1 MNAFAAPVLFT
12 PGDNDWWDCTKHG
25 NLDFIESLD
34 YIRKTHFSSNFTL
47 GLKPLKLFNQNKSG
61 YPENLS
67 LIKDNIGFITLHVV
81 RERNQM
87 IPLDPDRKKEY
98 DARKEANLSWLEQ
111 SFKELDSL
119 DAIVVVLHANILE
132 KQNIPLKMLA
142 HNIIKNKKLLFNFEN
157 YKLAYKSLFID
168 SDYEF
173 RLPYRDIGK
182 LIQKLSLEFK
192 KPVLLLHG
200 DTHFHRITPP
210 LKKFPNL
217 HIIETFGSPDY
228 KAIEI
233 IVQPKSKNPF
243 KVHRI
248 FNSDN
253 LEK

>member
-1 MNAFAAPVLFT
+1 
-12 PGDNDWWDCTKHG
+12 
-25 NLDFIESLD
+25 
-34 YIRKTHFSSNFTL
+34 
-47 GLKPLKLFNQNKSG
+47 
-61 YPENLS
+61 
-67 LIKDNIGFITLHVV
+67 
-81 RERNQM
+81 M

-142 HNIIKNKKLLFNFEN
+142 HKIIKNKELLFNFEN